1 MQKQRAWSAV
11 GLWWRWVLATL
22 VGAVIGNMFG
32 VAACLAGIYY
42 VSDRLMK
49 MGVCTTGMGSL
60 NCPVTTGIVMGAL
73 AVGGFVGLMQY
84 LVLRRLLKTPAWW
97 ILVSSFAWTWIGFA
111 ATSLAYTPQFGFTI
125 NTDGSFSES
134 NIVDRLP
141 SLAAN
146 SLWLVAAG
154 ILLGLLQCLVIWNGS
169 AEHQVPKRKLLWWL
183 LVNTVLIAFVAIAI
197 MAIFRGKGSLY
208 GILLFFMEFTPFYAT
223 ITAATLAKMKL

>member
-1 MQKQRAWSAV
+1 
-11 GLWWRWVLATL
+11 
-22 VGAVIGNMFG
+22 
-32 VAACLAGIYY
+32 
-42 VSDRLMK
+42 
-49 MGVCTTGMGSL
+49 
-60 NCPVTTGIVMGAL
+60 
-73 AVGGFVGLMQY
+73 
-84 LVLRRLLKTPAWW
+84 LRRLLKTPAWW

-125 NTDGSFSES
+125 NADGSFSES

-146 SLWLVAAG
+146 SLWLIAAG

-169 AEHQVPKRKLLWWL
+169 AEQAPKRKLFWWL